1 MEYPLYDYFLKS
13 DLSEGISEERVLK
26 MFNEYKTRQ
35 QEEILVS
42 FIVHYMKTK
51 KKLNINVF
59 SSLGRSKHFL
69 DVKKLPTDLYK
80 VIVSCLAYIYHDD
93 E

>member
-1 MEYPLYDYFLKS
+1 MEYPLYDHFLEN
-13 DLSEGISEERVLK
+13 DLSERISEERVLK

-42 FIVHYMKTK
+42 FIVHYTKIK

-59 SSLGRSKHFL
+59 SSLGKSKHFL
-69 DVKKLPTDLYK
+69 DVKKLPADLYK
-80 VIVSCLAYIYHDD
+80 VIVSYLAYVYHDD